1 MSHFAGRVGTVQSC
15 ITIGGRLVGLSLCAV
30 SLGLSD
36 ASFGLIGVG
45 LRLPCIGCILQGVG
59 IGLGRIGLDLRI
71 NGVSLRGIGLSLSIF
86 LLDLRLSRIGTR
98 LMHIGAGLFAFDDG
112 LGQGRRC
119 GKSCNCGDCDKFHI
133 ALLDGNSPEGNRA
146 KKERLQLFREK
157 QRGTM

>member
-71 NGVSLRGIGLSLSIF
+71 NGVSLRGIGLSFMRRHYLGAAPAESTLLLSYASMPESA
-86 LLDLRLSRIGTR
+86 LRTAVRTLAPMI
-98 LMHIGAGLFAFDDG
+98 
-112 LGQGRRC
+112 
-119 GKSCNCGDCDKFHI
+119 
-133 ALLDGNSPEGNRA
+133 NS
-146 KKERLQLFREK
+146 
-157 QRGTM
+157 